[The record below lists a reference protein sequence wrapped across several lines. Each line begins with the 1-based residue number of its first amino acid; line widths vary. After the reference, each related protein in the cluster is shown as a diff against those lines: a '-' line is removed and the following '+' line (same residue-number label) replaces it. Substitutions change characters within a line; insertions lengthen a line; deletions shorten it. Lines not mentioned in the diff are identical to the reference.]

1 MRRRR
6 IGLVLG
12 ACAAVAVSLAGS
24 PLATADIQAVQ
35 VNARDTDYAGLRP
48 WTIGVDVTCDP
59 AATPIAP
66 PIYLTDNGQPMAGSP
81 LAAGNRYPV
90 GEGVPAQPECY
101 ATGASPQYP
110 QHQAWSTM
118 SYRPTTVGTHH
129 IVATQYKPDG
139 SVLSTIAQD
148 VAVATL
154 PPCVVNVGSAQ
165 LPTLCS

>member
-1 MRRRR
+1 MRRVR
-6 IGLVLG
+6 IGLALT
-12 ACAAVAVSLAGS
+12 AFAAIAGSVVGS

-35 VNARDTDYAGLRP
+35 VNATGTYYAGVEAS
-48 WTIGVDVTCDP
+48 TIAVDVTCDP

-66 PIYLTDNGQPMAGSP
+66 PIYFTDNGQSMAGSP

-90 GEGVPAQPECY
+90 GDGVPAQPEC
-101 ATGASPQYP
+101 SQY
-110 QHQAWSTM
+110 QARSTM
-118 SYRPTTVGTHH
+118 SYHPTTVGTHH

-165 LPTLCS
+165 YSKPCS